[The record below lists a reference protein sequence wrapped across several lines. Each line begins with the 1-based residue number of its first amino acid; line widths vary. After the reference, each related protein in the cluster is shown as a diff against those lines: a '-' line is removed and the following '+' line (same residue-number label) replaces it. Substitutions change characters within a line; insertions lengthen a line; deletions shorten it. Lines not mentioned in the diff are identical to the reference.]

1 MQLDLLQDGFVAI
14 PQAGIGQIQQRAGE
28 LHGFT
33 KHEVERRINVGRAQF
48 FHALKCLDPALCLTR
63 LGGLSLEAGDVAFHV
78 RGLRLLLLV
87 GLLLLGQTLG
97 TGALEGCVTA
107 AVERDFALIDVGDVV
122 HHGIEKIPVVGYQQ
136 QGARVAF
143 EEVFEPQNGIKV
155 QVVGR
160 FIEQQQI
167 RRTHEGLRQVQ
178 ADLAR
183 AEADEDGAA
192 QARLHSELDSADGYT
207 ADARARKMLAGLG
220 FTNEQMDRP
229 VADFSGGWRMRLNL
243 AQALMCPS
251 DLLLLDEPTNH
262 LDLDAILWLE
272 DFLKNYP
279 GTLLLISHD
288 RDFLD
293 AVVDNIAHVDQR
305 KITLYR
311 GGYSAFER
319 ARAERL
325 AQQQQAYEK
334 QQAQRAHMESYI
346 ARFKAQ
352 ATKARQA
359 QSRIKALERMEEL
372 SAAHVDSPF
381 DFVFREAVKLSS
393 PLLDLSDAR
402 LGYGDKTILE
412 KVKLQLVPG
421 ARIGLL
427 GPNGAGKSTL
437 IKNLAGELEPL
448 SGRLARGE
456 TLVVGYFAQHQLDSL
471 DSKASPLLHM
481 QRLAPTEREQTL
493 RDFLGGFDFRGARID
508 EPVLNFSGGE
518 KARLALALIAWGRPN
533 LLLLDEP
540 TNHLDLEMRLAL
552 TMALQEFSGAVLVV
566 SHDRHLLKSTT
577 DEFLLV
583 ADGKVQEFD
592 GDLEDYARWLAD
604 YRLRNAPVST
614 TLVNPDKTDKKA
626 QRQAAA
632 ALRQQLAPHK
642 READKLE
649 SELGKVNE
657 KLAKIETSL
666 GDSAVYEAARKDEL
680 RDLLAEQAKLKV
692 LESQLEERWMEAL
705 ELLESMQ
712 AELEALS

>member
-1 MQLDLLQDGFVAI
+1 MIRLQNLTLQRGPQRLLEDAELTLH
-14 PQAGIGQIQQRAGE
+14 AGQKAGLIGANGAGKSSLFALLRGE
-28 LHGFT
+28 LHPDSGDCFLPADWRIA
-33 KHEVERRINVGRAQF
+33 HMRQEVDTLERLAVDYV
-48 FHALKCLDPALCLTR
+48 LD
-63 LGGLSLEAGDVAFHV
+63 GD
-78 RGLRLLLLV
+78 LR
-87 GLLLLGQTLG
+87 
-97 TGALEGCVTA
+97 
-107 AVERDFALIDVGDVV
+107 
-122 HHGIEKIPVVGYQQ
+122 
-136 QGARVAF
+136 
-143 EEVFEPQNGIKV
+143 
-155 QVVGR
+155 
-160 FIEQQQI
+160 
-167 RRTHEGLRQVQ
+167 LRQVQ
-178 ADLAR
+178 RELAA
-183 AEADEDGAA
+183 AEAAHDGAA
-192 QARLHSELDSADGYT
+192 LARLHAELDSADGYT
-207 ADARARKMLAGLG
+207 ADARARKLLAGLG
-220 FTNEQMDRP
+220 FSNEQMDRQ
-229 VADFSGGWRMRLNL
+229 VGDFSGGWRMRLNL

-272 DFLKNYP
+272 DWLKGYP

-293 AVVDNIAHVDQR
+293 AVVDHVAHVDQR

-334 QQAQRAHMESYI
+334 QQAQRAHMEKYI

-381 DFVFREAVKLSS
+381 DFVFRESEKISS

-402 LGYGDKTILE
+402 LGYGEKTVLE
-412 KVKLQLVPG
+412 KVKLQLTPG

-437 IKNLAGELEPL
+437 IKNLSGELSPL
-448 SGRLARGE
+448 GGRLTRGE
-456 TLVVGYFAQHQLDSL
+456 NTVVGYFAQHQLDSL
-471 DSKASPLLHM
+471 DAKASPLLHL

-518 KARLALALIAWGRPN
+518 KARLALALIAWDRPN

-577 DEFLLV
+577 DNFFLV
-583 ADGKVQEFD
+583 ADGKVEEFD
-592 GDLEDYARWLAD
+592 GDLDDYARWLVD
-604 YRLRNAPVST
+604 YRQRNAPVST
-614 TLVNPDKTDKKA
+614 TTVNPDKTDKKA

-649 SELGKVNE
+649 AELGKVHE
-657 KLAKIETSL
+657 RLAKIEASL
-666 GDSAVYEAARKDEL
+666 GDSGVYEAARKDEL

-692 LESQLEERWMEAL
+692 REGELEESWMEAL

>member
-1 MQLDLLQDGFVAI
+1 MIRLQSLTLQRGPQRLLEDAELTLH
-14 PQAGIGQIQQRAGE
+14 AGHKAGLIGANGAGKSSLFALLRAE
-28 LHGFT
+28 LT
-33 KHEVERRINVGRAQF
+33 P
-48 FHALKCLDPALCLTR
+48 D
-63 LGGLSLEAGDVAFHV
+63 AGDCLLPADWRIAHMRQEVDTLERLAV
-78 RGLRLLLLV
+78 DYVLDGDERLR
-87 GLLLLGQTLG
+87 
-97 TGALEGCVTA
+97 
-107 AVERDFALIDVGDVV
+107 
-122 HHGIEKIPVVGYQQ
+122 
-136 QGARVAF
+136 
-143 EEVFEPQNGIKV
+143 EVQSS
-155 QVVGR
+155 
-160 FIEQQQI
+160 
-167 RRTHEGLRQVQ
+167 L
-178 ADLAR
+178 
-183 AEADEDGAA
+183 AEAEAAQDGAA

-207 ADARARKMLAGLG
+207 ADARARKLLAGLG
-220 FTNEQMDRP
+220 FTNEQMERQ
-229 VADFSGGWRMRLNL
+229 VGSFSGGWRMRLNL

-272 DFLKNYP
+272 DWLKSYP

-293 AVVDNIAHVDQR
+293 AVVDHIAHVEQR

-334 QQAQRAHMESYI
+334 QQVQRAHMEKYI

-381 DFVFREAVKLSS
+381 NFVFRESDKISS

-402 LGYGDKTILE
+402 LGYGDKTVLE
-412 KVKLQLVPG
+412 KVKLQLTPG

-437 IKNLAGELEPL
+437 IKNLAGELEPQ
-448 SGRLARGE
+448 SGRLVRGE
-456 TLVVGYFAQHQLDSL
+456 NLTVGYFAQHQLDSL
-471 DSKASPLLHM
+471 DAKATPLLHL

-493 RDFLGGFDFRGARID
+493 RDFLGGFDFRGARLD

-518 KARLALALIAWGRPN
+518 KARLALALIAWEKPN

-552 TMALQEFSGAVLVV
+552 TMALQEFGGAVLVV

-577 DEFLLV
+577 DDFLLV
-583 ADGKVQEFD
+583 ADGRVQEFD
-592 GDLEDYARWLAD
+592 GDLDDYTRWLAD
-604 YRLRNAPVST
+604 YRLRNAPASNT
-614 TLVNPDKTDKKA
+614 PVNADKTDKKA
-626 QRQAAA
+626 QRQQAA

-649 SELGKVNE
+649 RDLGLVNE
-657 KLAKIETSL
+657 KLAKVEEAL
-666 GDSAVYEAARKDEL
+666 ADSTNYEAANKDKL
-680 RDLLAEQAKLKV
+680 RDLLADQAKLKV
-692 LESQLEERWMEAL
+692 RESELEDAWMQAL

>member
-1 MQLDLLQDGFVAI
+1 MIRLQNLTLQRGPQRLLEDAELTLH
-14 PQAGIGQIQQRAGE
+14 AGHKAGLIGANGAGKSGLFALIRGE
-28 LHGFT
+28 LHPDSGDCFLPADWRIAHMRQEIET
-33 KHEVERRINVGRAQF
+33 LERLAVDYV
-48 FHALKCLDPALCLTR
+48 LD
-63 LGGLSLEAGDVAFHV
+63 GD
-78 RGLRLLLLV
+78 LRL
-87 GLLLLGQTLG
+87 
-97 TGALEGCVTA
+97 
-107 AVERDFALIDVGDVV
+107 R
-122 HHGIEKIPVVGYQQ
+122 
-136 QGARVAF
+136 
-143 EEVFEPQNGIKV
+143 EVQ
-155 QVVGR
+155 R
-160 FIEQQQI
+160 
-167 RRTHEGLRQVQ
+167 
-178 ADLAR
+178 DLAA
-183 AEADEDGAA
+183 AEAAHDGAA

-207 ADARARKMLAGLG
+207 ADARARKLLAGLG
-220 FTNEQMDRP
+220 FTNEQMDRQ
-229 VADFSGGWRMRLNL
+229 VGDFSGGWRMRLNL

-262 LDLDAILWLE
+262 LDLDAIIWLE
-272 DFLKNYP
+272 EWLKSYP

-293 AVVDNIAHVDQR
+293 AVVDHVAHVDQR

-381 DFVFREAVKLSS
+381 DFVFRESTKISS
-393 PLLDLSDAR
+393 PLIDLSDAR
-402 LGYGDKTILE
+402 LGYGDKAVLE
-412 KVKLQLVPG
+412 KVKLQLTPG

-437 IKNLAGELEPL
+437 IKNLAGELSPL
-448 SGRLARGE
+448 AGRLTRGE
-456 TLVVGYFAQHQLDSL
+456 NTVVGYFAQHQLDSL
-471 DSKASPLLHM
+471 DSKASPLLHL

-518 KARLALALIAWGRPN
+518 KARLALALIAWERPN

-577 DEFLLV
+577 DNFYLV
-583 ADGKVQEFD
+583 ADGKVEEFD
-592 GDLEDYARWLAD
+592 GDLEDYARWLVD
-604 YRLRNAPVST
+604 YRQRNAPVSNT
-614 TLVNPDKTDKKA
+614 PVNPDKTDKKA

-649 SELGKVNE
+649 AELGKLHE
-657 KLAKIETSL
+657 KLAKIDASL
-666 GDSAVYEAARKDEL
+666 GDSDIYEPARKNDL
-680 RDLLAEQAKLKV
+680 RDLLADQAKLKV
-692 LESQLEERWMEAL
+692 REAELEEAWMEAL

>member
-1 MQLDLLQDGFVAI
+1 MIRLQNLTLQRGPQRLLEDAELTLH
-14 PQAGIGQIQQRAGE
+14 AGHKAGLIGANGAGKSSLFALIRGE
-28 LHGFT
+28 LHPDSGDCYLPADWRIAHMRQEIET
-33 KHEVERRINVGRAQF
+33 LERLAVDYV
-48 FHALKCLDPALCLTR
+48 LD
-63 LGGLSLEAGDVAFHV
+63 GD
-78 RGLRLLLLV
+78 LRL
-87 GLLLLGQTLG
+87 
-97 TGALEGCVTA
+97 
-107 AVERDFALIDVGDVV
+107 R
-122 HHGIEKIPVVGYQQ
+122 
-136 QGARVAF
+136 
-143 EEVFEPQNGIKV
+143 EVQ
-155 QVVGR
+155 R
-160 FIEQQQI
+160 
-167 RRTHEGLRQVQ
+167 
-178 ADLAR
+178 DLAV
-183 AEADEDGAA
+183 AEAAHDGTAL
-192 QARLHSELDSADGYT
+192 ARLHAELDSADGYT
-207 ADARARKMLAGLG
+207 ADARARKLLAGLG
-220 FTNEQMDRP
+220 FTNEQMDRQ
-229 VADFSGGWRMRLNL
+229 VGDFSGGWRMRLNL

-262 LDLDAILWLE
+262 LDLDAIIWLE
-272 DFLKNYP
+272 DWLKNYP

-293 AVVDNIAHVDQR
+293 EVVDHVAHVDQR

-334 QQAQRAHMESYI
+334 QQVQRAHMESYI

-381 DFVFREAVKLSS
+381 DFVFRESTKISS
-393 PLLDLSDAR
+393 PLIDLSDAR
-402 LGYGDKTILE
+402 LGYGDKTVLE
-412 KVKLQLVPG
+412 KVKLQLTPG

-448 SGRLARGE
+448 AGRLTRGE
-456 TLVVGYFAQHQLDSL
+456 NTVVGYFAQHQLDSL
-471 DSKASPLLHM
+471 DSKASPLLHL
-481 QRLAPTEREQTL
+481 QRLAPGEREQTL

-518 KARLALALIAWGRPN
+518 KARLALALIAWERPN

-577 DEFLLV
+577 DNFFLV
-583 ADGKVQEFD
+583 ADGKVEEFD
-592 GDLEDYARWLAD
+592 GDLEDYARWLVE
-604 YRLRNAPVST
+604 YRQRNAPVSNT
-614 TLVNPDKTDKKA
+614 PVNPDKTDKKA

-649 SELGKVNE
+649 AELGKLHE
-657 KLAKIETSL
+657 KLAKIDASL
-666 GDSAVYEAARKDEL
+666 GDSSIYEPARKNEL
-680 RDLLAEQAKLKV
+680 RDLLAEQTRLKV
-692 LESQLEERWMEAL
+692 REAELEESWMEAL

>member
-1 MQLDLLQDGFVAI
+1 MIRLQNLTLQRGPQRLLEDAELTLH
-14 PQAGIGQIQQRAGE
+14 AGHKAGLIGANGAGKSSLFALIRGE
-28 LHGFT
+28 LHPDSGDCFLPADWRIAHMRQEIET
-33 KHEVERRINVGRAQF
+33 LERIAVDYV
-48 FHALKCLDPALCLTR
+48 LD
-63 LGGLSLEAGDVAFHV
+63 GD
-78 RGLRLLLLV
+78 LRL
-87 GLLLLGQTLG
+87 
-97 TGALEGCVTA
+97 
-107 AVERDFALIDVGDVV
+107 R
-122 HHGIEKIPVVGYQQ
+122 
-136 QGARVAF
+136 
-143 EEVFEPQNGIKV
+143 EVQ
-155 QVVGR
+155 R
-160 FIEQQQI
+160 
-167 RRTHEGLRQVQ
+167 
-178 ADLAR
+178 DLAA
-183 AEADEDGAA
+183 AEAAHDGAA

-207 ADARARKMLAGLG
+207 ADARARKLLAGLG
-220 FTNEQMDRP
+220 FTNEQMDRQ
-229 VADFSGGWRMRLNL
+229 VGDFSGGWRMRLNL

-262 LDLDAILWLE
+262 LDLDAIIWLE
-272 DFLKNYP
+272 EWLKSYP
-279 GTLLLISHD
+279 GTLMLISHD

-293 AVVDNIAHVDQR
+293 AVVDHVAHVDQR

-334 QQAQRAHMESYI
+334 QQVQRAHMESYI

-381 DFVFREAVKLSS
+381 DFVFRESTKISS
-393 PLLDLSDAR
+393 PLIDLSDAR
-402 LGYGDKTILE
+402 LGYGDKTVLE
-412 KVKLQLVPG
+412 KVKLQLTPG

-448 SGRLARGE
+448 AGRLTRGE
-456 TLVVGYFAQHQLDSL
+456 NTVVGYFAQHQLDSL
-471 DSKASPLLHM
+471 DSKASPLLHL

-518 KARLALALIAWGRPN
+518 KARLALALIAWDRPN

-577 DEFLLV
+577 DNFYLV
-583 ADGKVQEFD
+583 ADGKVEEFD
-592 GDLEDYARWLAD
+592 GDLEDYARWLVE
-604 YRLRNAPVST
+604 YRQRNAPVSNT
-614 TLVNPDKTDKKA
+614 PVNPDKTDKKA

-649 SELGKVNE
+649 AELGKLHE
-657 KLAKIETSL
+657 KLAKIDTSL
-666 GDSAVYEAARKDEL
+666 GDSDIYEPMRKNDL

-692 LESQLEERWMEAL
+692 REAELEEAWMEAL

>member
-1 MQLDLLQDGFVAI
+1 MIRLQNLTLQRGPQRLLEDAELTLH
-14 PQAGIGQIQQRAGE
+14 AGHKAGLIGANGAGKSSLFALLRGE
-28 LHGFT
+28 LHPDSGDCSLPADWRIA
-33 KHEVERRINVGRAQF
+33 HMRQEVDTLERLAVDYV
-48 FHALKCLDPALCLTR
+48 LD
-63 LGGLSLEAGDVAFHV
+63 GDV
-78 RGLRLLLLV
+78 R
-87 GLLLLGQTLG
+87 
-97 TGALEGCVTA
+97 
-107 AVERDFALIDVGDVV
+107 
-122 HHGIEKIPVVGYQQ
+122 
-136 QGARVAF
+136 
-143 EEVFEPQNGIKV
+143 
-155 QVVGR
+155 
-160 FIEQQQI
+160 
-167 RRTHEGLRQVQ
+167 LRQIQ
-178 ADLAR
+178 RDLAA
-183 AEADEDGAA
+183 AEAAHDGAA
-192 QARLHSELDSADGYT
+192 QARLHAELDSADGYT
-207 ADARARKMLAGLG
+207 ADARARKLLAGLG
-220 FTNEQMDRP
+220 FTNEQMDRQ
-229 VADFSGGWRMRLNL
+229 VGAFSGGWRMRLNL

-262 LDLDAILWLE
+262 LDLDAIIWLE
-272 DFLKNYP
+272 DWLKGYP

-293 AVVDNIAHVDQR
+293 AVVDHVAHVDQR
-305 KITLYR
+305 KLTLYR

-381 DFVFREAVKLSS
+381 DFVFRESTKISS
-393 PLLDLSDAR
+393 PLIDLSDAR
-402 LGYGDKTILE
+402 LGYGDKTVLE
-412 KVKLQLVPG
+412 KVKLQLTPG

-437 IKNLAGELEPL
+437 IKNLSGELQPL
-448 SGRLARGE
+448 AGRLTRGE
-456 TLVVGYFAQHQLDSL
+456 NTVVGYFAQHQLDSL
-471 DSKASPLLHM
+471 DAKASPLLHL

-577 DEFLLV
+577 DNFFLV
-583 ADGKVQEFD
+583 ADGKVEEFD
-592 GDLEDYARWLAD
+592 GDLEDYARWLVD
-604 YRLRNAPVST
+604 YRQRNAPVSST
-614 TLVNPDKTDKKA
+614 PVNPDKTDKKA

-649 SELGKVNE
+649 AELGKLHE
-657 KLAKIETSL
+657 QLQKIETSL
-666 GDSAVYEAARKDEL
+666 GDSGLYEAARKDEL
-680 RDLLAEQAKLKV
+680 RELLAEQARLKV
-692 LESQLEERWMEAL
+692 REAELEEAWMQAL
-705 ELLESMQ
+705 ELLETLQ

>member
-1 MQLDLLQDGFVAI
+1 MIRLQSLTLQRGPQRLLEDAELTLH
-14 PQAGIGQIQQRAGE
+14 AGQKAGLIGANGAGKSSLFALLRGE
-28 LHGFT
+28 LTPDNGDCLLPADWRIAHMRQ
-33 KHEVERRINVGRAQF
+33 EVDT
-48 FHALKCLDPALCLTR
+48 LDR
-63 LGGLSLEAGDVAFHV
+63 LAVDYVLDGD
-78 RGLRLLLLV
+78 LR
-87 GLLLLGQTLG
+87 
-97 TGALEGCVTA
+97 
-107 AVERDFALIDVGDVV
+107 
-122 HHGIEKIPVVGYQQ
+122 
-136 QGARVAF
+136 
-143 EEVFEPQNGIKV
+143 
-155 QVVGR
+155 
-160 FIEQQQI
+160 
-167 RRTHEGLRQVQ
+167 LRQVQ
-178 ADLAR
+178 QDLAA
-183 AEADEDGAA
+183 AEAAQDGAA

-207 ADARARKMLAGLG
+207 ANARARKLLAGLG
-220 FTNEQMDRP
+220 FTNEQMERQ
-229 VADFSGGWRMRLNL
+229 VGDFSGGWRMRLNL

-272 DFLKNYP
+272 DWLKSYQ

-293 AVVDNIAHVDQR
+293 AVVDHVAHVEQK

-325 AQQQQAYEK
+325 AQQQQAYDK
-334 QQAQRAHMESYI
+334 QQAQRAHMEKFI
-346 ARFKAQ
+346 TRFKAQ
-352 ATKARQA
+352 ATKAKQA

-381 DFVFREAVKLSS
+381 DFTFRESNKISS

-402 LGYGDKTILE
+402 LGYGDKAVLQ
-412 KVKLQLVPG
+412 KVKLQLTPG

-448 SGRLARGE
+448 SGRMVRGE
-456 TLVVGYFAQHQLDSL
+456 NTVVGYFAQHQLDSL
-471 DSKASPLLHM
+471 DAKASPLLHL
-481 QRLAPTEREQTL
+481 QRIAPTEREQAL
-493 RDFLGGFDFRGARID
+493 RDFLGGFDFRGARLD

-518 KARLALALIAWGRPN
+518 KARLALALIAWDKPN

-577 DEFLLV
+577 DNFLLV
-583 ADGKVQEFD
+583 ADGVVQEFD
-592 GDLEDYARWLAD
+592 GDLDDYARWLVD
-604 YRLRNAPVST
+604 YRLRNAPVSNT
-614 TLVNPDKTDKKA
+614 PVNVDKTDKKA
-626 QRQAAA
+626 QRQQAA

-649 SELGKVNE
+649 KELGTLHE
-657 KLAKIETSL
+657 KLAKIESAL
-666 GDSAVYEAARKDEL
+666 GDSGIYEAANKDKL
-680 RDLLAEQAKLKV
+680 RDLLADQAKLKSR
-692 LESQLEERWMEAL
+692 ESELEEAWMEAL

>member
-1 MQLDLLQDGFVAI
+1 MIRLQNLTLQRGPQRLLEDAELTLH
-14 PQAGIGQIQQRAGE
+14 AGHKAGLIGANGAGKSSLFALIRGE
-28 LHGFT
+28 LHPDSGDCFLPADWRIAHMRQEIET
-33 KHEVERRINVGRAQF
+33 LERLAVDYV
-48 FHALKCLDPALCLTR
+48 LD
-63 LGGLSLEAGDVAFHV
+63 GD
-78 RGLRLLLLV
+78 LRL
-87 GLLLLGQTLG
+87 
-97 TGALEGCVTA
+97 
-107 AVERDFALIDVGDVV
+107 R
-122 HHGIEKIPVVGYQQ
+122 
-136 QGARVAF
+136 
-143 EEVFEPQNGIKV
+143 EVQ
-155 QVVGR
+155 R
-160 FIEQQQI
+160 
-167 RRTHEGLRQVQ
+167 
-178 ADLAR
+178 DLAA
-183 AEADEDGAA
+183 AEAAHDGTAL
-192 QARLHSELDSADGYT
+192 ARLHSELDSADGYT
-207 ADARARKMLAGLG
+207 ADARARKLLAGLG
-220 FTNEQMDRP
+220 FTNEQMDRQ
-229 VADFSGGWRMRLNL
+229 VGDFSGGWRMRLNL

-262 LDLDAILWLE
+262 LDLDAIIWLE
-272 DFLKNYP
+272 EWLKSYP

-288 RDFLD
+288 RDFID
-293 AVVDNIAHVDQR
+293 AVVDHVAHVDQR

-381 DFVFREAVKLSS
+381 DFVFRESTKISS
-393 PLLDLSDAR
+393 PLIDLSDAR
-402 LGYGDKTILE
+402 LGYGDKAVLE
-412 KVKLQLVPG
+412 KVKLQLTPG

-437 IKNLAGELEPL
+437 IKNLAGELSPL
-448 SGRLARGE
+448 AGRLTRGE
-456 TLVVGYFAQHQLDSL
+456 NTVVGYFAQHQLDSL
-471 DSKASPLLHM
+471 DSKASPLLHL

-518 KARLALALIAWGRPN
+518 KARLALALIAWERPN

-577 DEFLLV
+577 DNFYLV
-583 ADGKVQEFD
+583 ADGKVEEFD
-592 GDLEDYARWLAD
+592 GDLEDYARWLVD
-604 YRLRNAPVST
+604 YRQRNAPVSST
-614 TLVNPDKTDKKA
+614 PVNPDKTDKKA

-649 SELGKVNE
+649 AELGKLHE
-657 KLAKIETSL
+657 KLAKIDTSL
-666 GDSAVYEAARKDEL
+666 GDSDIYEPARKNDL

-692 LESQLEERWMEAL
+692 REAELEEAWMEAL

>member
-1 MQLDLLQDGFVAI
+1 MIRIQDLTLQRGPQRLLENAELTLHAGQKAGLIGANGAGKSSLFALLRGELSPDSGDCRLPADWRIAHMRQEIETLERLAVDYVLDGDLLL
-14 PQAGIGQIQQRAGE
+14 R
-28 LHGFT
+28 
-33 KHEVERRINVGRAQF
+33 
-48 FHALKCLDPALCLTR
+48 
-63 LGGLSLEAGDVAFHV
+63 DV
-78 RGLRLLLLV
+78 
-87 GLLLLGQTLG
+87 
-97 TGALEGCVTA
+97 
-107 AVERDFALIDVGDVV
+107 
-122 HHGIEKIPVVGYQQ
+122 QQ
-136 QGARVAF
+136 QLIA
-143 EEVFEPQNGIKV
+143 
-155 QVVGR
+155 
-160 FIEQQQI
+160 
-167 RRTHEGLRQVQ
+167 
-178 ADLAR
+178 
-183 AEADEDGAA
+183 AEAAHDGAA
-192 QARLHSELDSADGYT
+192 LARLHAEFDSADGYT
-207 ADARARKMLAGLG
+207 ADARARKLLAGLG
-220 FTNEQMDRP
+220 FSNEQMERP
-229 VADFSGGWRMRLNL
+229 VGSFSGGWRMRLNL

-272 DFLKNYP
+272 DWLKGYP

-293 AVVDNIAHVDQR
+293 AVVDHIAHVEQR

-334 QQAQRAHMESYI
+334 QQVQRAHMEKYI

-381 DFVFREAVKLSS
+381 NFVFRESDKLSR

-402 LGYGDKTILE
+402 LGYGDKVILE

-437 IKNLAGELEPL
+437 IKNLAGELEPI
-448 SGRLARGE
+448 SGRLQRGE
-456 TLVVGYFAQHQLDSL
+456 NLSVGYFAQHQLDSL
-471 DSKASPLLHM
+471 DAKATPLLHL

-493 RDFLGGFDFRGARID
+493 RDFLGGFDFRGARLD

-518 KARLALALIAWGRPN
+518 KARLALALIAWEKPN

-577 DEFLLV
+577 DDFLLV
-583 ADGKVQEFD
+583 ADGRVETFD
-592 GDLEDYARWLAD
+592 GDLDDYTRWLAD
-604 YRLRNAPVST
+604 YRLRHAPAST
-614 TLVNPDKTDKKA
+614 TPVNADKTDKKA
-626 QRQAAA
+626 QRQQAA

-642 READKLE
+642 RQADALE
-649 SELGKVNE
+649 KELGEVNE
-657 KLAKIETSL
+657 KLARIEQGL
-666 GDSAVYEAARKDEL
+666 ADSAIYEAASKDKL
-680 RDLLAEQAKLKV
+680 RELLAEQARLKV
-692 LESQLEERWMEAL
+692 REAELEEGWMEAL
-705 ELLESMQ
+705 EVLETMQ

>member
-1 MQLDLLQDGFVAI
+1 MIRISNLTLQRGPQRLLEDAELTLH
-14 PQAGIGQIQQRAGE
+14 AGQKAGLIGANGAGKSSLFAMLRGE
-28 LHGFT
+28 LTPDSGDCQLPADW
-33 KHEVERRINVGRAQF
+33 RIAHMRQEIDT
-48 FHALKCLDPALCLTR
+48 LDR
-63 LGGLSLEAGDVAFHV
+63 LAVDYVLDGDV
-78 RGLRLLLLV
+78 RLREV
-87 GLLLLGQTLG
+87 QQ
-97 TGALEGCVTA
+97 ALAT
-107 AVERDFALIDVGDVV
+107 
-122 HHGIEKIPVVGYQQ
+122 
-136 QGARVAF
+136 
-143 EEVFEPQNGIKV
+143 
-155 QVVGR
+155 
-160 FIEQQQI
+160 
-167 RRTHEGLRQVQ
+167 
-178 ADLAR
+178 
-183 AEADEDGAA
+183 AEAAHDNAA
-192 QARLHSELDSADGYT
+192 LARLHIELDSADGYT
-207 ADARARKMLAGLG
+207 ADARARKLLAGLG
-220 FTNEQMDRP
+220 FSNEQMDRR
-229 VADFSGGWRMRLNL
+229 VGDFSGGWRMRLNL

-272 DFLKNYP
+272 EWLKGYP

-293 AVVDNIAHVDQR
+293 AVVDHVAHVEQC
-305 KITLYR
+305 KLTLYR

-334 QQAQRAHMESYI
+334 QQVQRAHMEKYI

-381 DFVFREAVKLSS
+381 DFTFRESQKISS
-393 PLLDLSDAR
+393 PLLDLSEAR
-402 LGYGDKTILE
+402 LGYGEKTILE
-412 KVKLQLVPG
+412 KVKLQLAPG

-448 SGRLARGE
+448 SGRLVRGE
-456 TLVVGYFAQHQLDSL
+456 NLVVGYFAQHQLDSL
-471 DSKASPLLHM
+471 DSKASPLLHL

-518 KARLALALIAWGRPN
+518 KARLALALIAWERPN

-552 TMALQEFSGAVLVV
+552 TMALQEFSGAVVVV
-566 SHDRHLLKSTT
+566 SHDRSLLKSTT
-577 DEFLLV
+577 DNFLLV
-583 ADGKVQEFD
+583 ADGRVQDFD
-592 GDLEDYARWLAD
+592 GDLEDYARWLVEF
-604 YRLRNAPVST
+604 RQRNAPVST
-614 TLVNPDKTDKKA
+614 SAGNADKTDKKA

-649 SELGKVNE
+649 RELGTLHE
-657 KLAKIETSL
+657 QLAKVEASL
-666 GDSAVYEAARKDEL
+666 GDSALYEAARKDEL
-680 RDLLAEQAKLKV
+680 RDLLDRQAKLKV
-692 LESQLEERWMEAL
+692 LEAQLEESWMEAL
-705 ELLESMQ
+705 ELLENMQ

>member
-1 MQLDLLQDGFVAI
+1 MIRLQNLTLQRGPQRLLEDAELTLH
-14 PQAGIGQIQQRAGE
+14 AGHKAGLIGANGAGKSSLFALIRGE
-28 LHGFT
+28 LHPDSGDCFLPADWRIAHMRQEIET
-33 KHEVERRINVGRAQF
+33 LERIAVDYV
-48 FHALKCLDPALCLTR
+48 LD
-63 LGGLSLEAGDVAFHV
+63 GD
-78 RGLRLLLLV
+78 LRL
-87 GLLLLGQTLG
+87 
-97 TGALEGCVTA
+97 
-107 AVERDFALIDVGDVV
+107 R
-122 HHGIEKIPVVGYQQ
+122 
-136 QGARVAF
+136 
-143 EEVFEPQNGIKV
+143 EVQ
-155 QVVGR
+155 R
-160 FIEQQQI
+160 
-167 RRTHEGLRQVQ
+167 
-178 ADLAR
+178 DLAA
-183 AEADEDGAA
+183 AEAAHDGAA

-207 ADARARKMLAGLG
+207 ADARARKLLAGLG
-220 FTNEQMDRP
+220 FTNEQMDRQ
-229 VADFSGGWRMRLNL
+229 VGDFSGGWRMRLNL

-262 LDLDAILWLE
+262 LDLDAIIWLE
-272 DFLKNYP
+272 EWLKSYP
-279 GTLLLISHD
+279 GTLMLISHD

-293 AVVDNIAHVDQR
+293 AVVDHVAHVDQR

-381 DFVFREAVKLSS
+381 DFVFRESTKISS
-393 PLLDLSDAR
+393 PLIDLSDAR
-402 LGYGDKTILE
+402 LGYGDKAVLE
-412 KVKLQLVPG
+412 KVKLQLTPG

-448 SGRLARGE
+448 AGRLTRGE
-456 TLVVGYFAQHQLDSL
+456 NTVVGYFAQHQLDSL
-471 DSKASPLLHM
+471 DSKASPLLHL

-518 KARLALALIAWGRPN
+518 KARLALALIAWDRPN

-577 DEFLLV
+577 DNFYLV
-583 ADGKVQEFD
+583 ADGKVEEFD
-592 GDLEDYARWLAD
+592 GDLEDYARWLVE
-604 YRLRNAPVST
+604 YRQRNAPVSNT
-614 TLVNPDKTDKKA
+614 PVNPDKTDKKA

-649 SELGKVNE
+649 AELGKLHE
-657 KLAKIETSL
+657 KLAKIDTSL
-666 GDSAVYEAARKDEL
+666 GDSDIYEPMRKNDL

-692 LESQLEERWMEAL
+692 REAELEEAWMEAL

>member
-1 MQLDLLQDGFVAI
+1 MIRLQNLTLQRGPQRLLEDAELTLH
-14 PQAGIGQIQQRAGE
+14 AGHKAGLIGANGAGKSSLFALLRGE
-28 LHGFT
+28 LHPDSGDCFLPADWRIA
-33 KHEVERRINVGRAQF
+33 HMRQEVDTLERLAVDYV
-48 FHALKCLDPALCLTR
+48 LD
-63 LGGLSLEAGDVAFHV
+63 GD
-78 RGLRLLLLV
+78 LR
-87 GLLLLGQTLG
+87 
-97 TGALEGCVTA
+97 
-107 AVERDFALIDVGDVV
+107 
-122 HHGIEKIPVVGYQQ
+122 
-136 QGARVAF
+136 
-143 EEVFEPQNGIKV
+143 
-155 QVVGR
+155 
-160 FIEQQQI
+160 
-167 RRTHEGLRQVQ
+167 LRQVQ
-178 ADLAR
+178 RDLAA
-183 AEADEDGAA
+183 AEAAHDGAA

-207 ADARARKMLAGLG
+207 ADARARKLLAGLG
-220 FTNEQMDRP
+220 FTNEQMDRQ
-229 VADFSGGWRMRLNL
+229 VGDFSGGWRMRLNL

-262 LDLDAILWLE
+262 LDLDAIIWLE
-272 DFLKNYP
+272 EWLKSYP

-293 AVVDNIAHVDQR
+293 AVVNHVAHVDQR

-311 GGYSAFER
+311 GGYTAFER

-381 DFVFREAVKLSS
+381 DFVFRESQKISS
-393 PLLDLSDAR
+393 PLIDLSDAR
-402 LGYGDKTILE
+402 LGYGEKTVLE
-412 KVKLQLVPG
+412 KVKLQLTPG

-437 IKNLAGELEPL
+437 IKNLSGELEPL
-448 SGRLARGE
+448 AGRLTRGE
-456 TLVVGYFAQHQLDSL
+456 NTVVGYFAQHQLDSL
-471 DSKASPLLHM
+471 DSKASPLLHL

-577 DEFLLV
+577 DNFYLV
-583 ADGKVQEFD
+583 ADGKVEEFD
-592 GDLEDYARWLAD
+592 GDLEDYTRWLVE
-604 YRLRNAPVST
+604 YRQRNVPVSNT
-614 TLVNPDKTDKKA
+614 PVNPDKTDKKA

-649 SELGKVNE
+649 AELGKLHE
-657 KLAKIETSL
+657 KLAKIDASL
-666 GDSAVYEAARKDEL
+666 GDSDIYEPARKNEL
-680 RDLLAEQAKLKV
+680 RDLLAEQARLKV
-692 LESQLEERWMEAL
+692 REAELEEAWMEAL

>member
-1 MQLDLLQDGFVAI
+1 MIRLQSLTLQRG
-14 PQAGIGQIQQRAGE
+14 PQ
-28 LHGFT
+28 
-33 KHEVERRINVGRAQF
+33 
-48 FHALKCLDPALCLTR
+48 
-63 LGGLSLEAGDVAFHV
+63 
-78 RGLRLLLLV
+78 RLLEDAELTLHAGHKA
-87 GLLLLGQTLG
+87 GLIGANGAGKSTLFALLLGELTPDSGDCLLPADWRIAHMRQEIDTLDRI
-97 TGALEGCVTA
+97 A
-107 AVERDFALIDVGDVV
+107 IDYVLDGDL
-122 HHGIEKIPVVGYQQ
+122 
-136 QGARVAF
+136 R
-143 EEVFEPQNGIKV
+143 
-155 QVVGR
+155 
-160 FIEQQQI
+160 
-167 RRTHEGLRQVQ
+167 LRQVQ
-178 ADLAR
+178 HDLAE
-183 AEADEDGAA
+183 AEKAQDGAA

-272 DFLKNYP
+272 DFLKNYQ

-293 AVVDNIAHVDQR
+293 AVVDNIAHVEQK

-311 GGYSAFER
+311 GGYTAFER

-325 AQQQQAYEK
+325 AQQQQAFEK

-381 DFVFREAVKLSS
+381 DFVFRESVKISS

-412 KVKLQLVPG
+412 KVKLQLTPG

-437 IKNLAGELEPL
+437 IKNLSGELEPL
-448 SGRLARGE
+448 AGRLTRGE
-456 TLVVGYFAQHQLDSL
+456 NTVVGYFAQHQLDSL
-471 DSKASPLLHM
+471 DSKASPLLHL

-518 KARLALALIAWGRPN
+518 KARLALALIAWDRPN

-552 TMALQEFSGAVLVV
+552 TMALQEFSGAAV
-566 SHDRHLLKSTT
+566 SYTHLR
-577 DEFLLV
+577 
-583 ADGKVQEFD
+583 A
-592 GDLEDYARWLAD
+592 
-604 YRLRNAPVST
+604 
-614 TLVNPDKTDKKA
+614 
-626 QRQAAA
+626 
-632 ALRQQLAPHK
+632 H
-642 READKLE
+642 
-649 SELGKVNE
+649 
-657 KLAKIETSL
+657 ET
-666 GDSAVYEAARKDEL
+666 
-680 RDLLAEQAKLKV
+680 
-692 LESQLEERWMEAL
+692 
-705 ELLESMQ
+705 
-712 AELEALS
+712 

>member
-1 MQLDLLQDGFVAI
+1 MIRLQNLTLQRGPQRLLEDAELTLH
-14 PQAGIGQIQQRAGE
+14 AGHKAGLIGANGAGKSSLFALIRGE
-28 LHGFT
+28 LHPDSGDCFLPADWRIAHMRQEIET
-33 KHEVERRINVGRAQF
+33 LERLAVDYV
-48 FHALKCLDPALCLTR
+48 LD
-63 LGGLSLEAGDVAFHV
+63 GD
-78 RGLRLLLLV
+78 LRL
-87 GLLLLGQTLG
+87 
-97 TGALEGCVTA
+97 
-107 AVERDFALIDVGDVV
+107 RD
-122 HHGIEKIPVVGYQQ
+122 
-136 QGARVAF
+136 
-143 EEVFEPQNGIKV
+143 V
-155 QVVGR
+155 QR
-160 FIEQQQI
+160 
-167 RRTHEGLRQVQ
+167 
-178 ADLAR
+178 DLAA
-183 AEADEDGAA
+183 AEAAHDGAA
-192 QARLHSELDSADGYT
+192 QARLHAELDSADGYT
-207 ADARARKMLAGLG
+207 ADARARKLLAGLG
-220 FTNEQMDRP
+220 FTNEQMDRQ
-229 VADFSGGWRMRLNL
+229 VGDFSGGWRMRLNL

-262 LDLDAILWLE
+262 LDLDAIIWLE
-272 DFLKNYP
+272 EWLKSYP

-293 AVVDNIAHVDQR
+293 EVVDHVAHVDQR

-381 DFVFREAVKLSS
+381 DFVFRESSKISS
-393 PLLDLSDAR
+393 PLIDLSDAR

-412 KVKLQLVPG
+412 KVKLQLTPG

-437 IKNLAGELEPL
+437 IKNLAGELSPIA
-448 SGRLARGE
+448 GRLTRGE
-456 TLVVGYFAQHQLDSL
+456 NTVVGYFAQHQLDSL

-518 KARLALALIAWGRPN
+518 KARLALALIAWERPN

-577 DEFLLV
+577 DNFYLV
-583 ADGKVQEFD
+583 ADGKVEEFD
-592 GDLEDYARWLAD
+592 GDLEDYARWLVE
-604 YRLRNAPVST
+604 YRQRNAPVSNT
-614 TLVNPDKTDKKA
+614 PVNPDKTDKKA

-649 SELGKVNE
+649 AELGKLHE
-657 KLAKIETSL
+657 KLAKVDASL
-666 GDSAVYEAARKDEL
+666 GDSDIYEPARKNEL

-692 LESQLEERWMEAL
+692 REGELEEAWMEAL
-705 ELLESMQ
+705 EVLESMQ

>member
-1 MQLDLLQDGFVAI
+1 MIRLQNLTLQRGPQRLLEDAELTLH
-14 PQAGIGQIQQRAGE
+14 AGHKAGLIGANGAGKSSLFALLRGE
-28 LHGFT
+28 LHPDSGDCLLPADWRIA
-33 KHEVERRINVGRAQF
+33 HMRQEVDTLERLAVDYV
-48 FHALKCLDPALCLTR
+48 LD
-63 LGGLSLEAGDVAFHV
+63 GD
-78 RGLRLLLLV
+78 LR
-87 GLLLLGQTLG
+87 
-97 TGALEGCVTA
+97 
-107 AVERDFALIDVGDVV
+107 
-122 HHGIEKIPVVGYQQ
+122 
-136 QGARVAF
+136 
-143 EEVFEPQNGIKV
+143 
-155 QVVGR
+155 
-160 FIEQQQI
+160 
-167 RRTHEGLRQVQ
+167 LRQVQ
-178 ADLAR
+178 RDLAA
-183 AEADEDGAA
+183 AEAAHDGAA
-192 QARLHSELDSADGYT
+192 QARLHAELDSADGYT
-207 ADARARKMLAGLG
+207 ADARARKLLAGLG
-220 FTNEQMDRP
+220 FTNEQMDRQ
-229 VADFSGGWRMRLNL
+229 VGDFSGGWRMRLNL

-262 LDLDAILWLE
+262 LDLDAIIWLE
-272 DFLKNYP
+272 DWLKSYP

-293 AVVDNIAHVDQR
+293 AVVDHVAHVDQR
-305 KITLYR
+305 KLTLYR

-381 DFVFREAVKLSS
+381 DFVFRESTKISS
-393 PLLDLSDAR
+393 PLIDLSDAR
-402 LGYGDKTILE
+402 LGYGDKTVLE
-412 KVKLQLVPG
+412 KVKLQLTPG

-437 IKNLAGELEPL
+437 IKNLSGELQPL
-448 SGRLARGE
+448 AGRLTRGE
-456 TLVVGYFAQHQLDSL
+456 NTVVGYFAQHQLDSL
-471 DSKASPLLHM
+471 DSKASPLLHL

-577 DEFLLV
+577 DNFFLV
-583 ADGKVQEFD
+583 ADGKVEEFD
-592 GDLEDYARWLAD
+592 GDLEDYARWLVE
-604 YRLRNAPVST
+604 YRQRNAPVSST
-614 TLVNPDKTDKKA
+614 PVNPDKTDKKA

-649 SELGKVNE
+649 AELGKLHE
-657 KLAKIETSL
+657 KLQKIETSL
-666 GDSAVYEAARKDEL
+666 GDSGLYEAARKDEL
-680 RDLLAEQAKLKV
+680 RDLLAEQAKLKIR
-692 LESQLEERWMEAL
+692 EAELEEAWMQAL
-705 ELLESMQ
+705 ELLENLQ

>member
-1 MQLDLLQDGFVAI
+1 MIRLSNLTLQRGPQRLLEGAELTLHAGQKAGLIGANGAGKSSLFALLRGEFTPDSGECQLPGDWRIAHMRQ
-14 PQAGIGQIQQRAGE
+14 
-28 LHGFT
+28 
-33 KHEVERRINVGRAQF
+33 EVDT
-48 FHALKCLDPALCLTR
+48 LDR
-63 LGGLSLEAGDVAFHV
+63 LAVDYVLDGDV
-78 RGLRLLLLV
+78 RLR
-87 GLLLLGQTLG
+87 
-97 TGALEGCVTA
+97 E
-107 AVERDFALIDVGDVV
+107 
-122 HHGIEKIPVVGYQQ
+122 
-136 QGARVAF
+136 
-143 EEVFEPQNGIKV
+143 
-155 QVVGR
+155 
-160 FIEQQQI
+160 
-167 RRTHEGLRQVQ
+167 VQ
-178 ADLAR
+178 AALAA
-183 AEADEDGAA
+183 AEAAHDNNAL
-192 QARLHSELDSADGYT
+192 ARLHVELDSADGYT
-207 ADARARKMLAGLG
+207 ADARARKLLAGLG
-220 FTNEQMDRP
+220 FSNEQMDRR
-229 VADFSGGWRMRLNL
+229 VGDFSGGWRMRLNL

-272 DFLKNYP
+272 DWLKSYP

-293 AVVDNIAHVDQR
+293 AVVDHVAHVEQC
-305 KITLYR
+305 KLTLYR

-334 QQAQRAHMESYI
+334 QQAQRAHMEKYI

-381 DFVFREAVKLSS
+381 DFTFRESEKISS
-393 PLLDLSDAR
+393 PLLDLAEAR
-402 LGYGDKTILE
+402 LGYGDKTVLE
-412 KVKLQLVPG
+412 KVKLQLTPG

-448 SGRLARGE
+448 AGRLVRGE
-456 TLVVGYFAQHQLDSL
+456 NLVVGYFAQHQLDSL
-471 DSKASPLLHM
+471 DSKASPLLHL

-518 KARLALALIAWGRPN
+518 KARLALALIAWERPN

-577 DEFLLV
+577 DDFLLV
-583 ADGKVQEFD
+583 ADGKVETFD
-592 GDLEDYARWLAD
+592 GDLDDYTRWLVE
-604 YRLRNAPVST
+604 YRQRNAPVST
-614 TLVNPDKTDKKA
+614 TPVNPDKTDKKA

-642 READKLE
+642 RQADKLE
-649 SELGKVNE
+649 AE
-657 KLAKIETSL
+657 LAKLHEELAGVDASL
-666 GDSAVYEAARKDEL
+666 SDSALYEAARKDEL
-680 RDLLAEQAKLKV
+680 RELLARQAKLKV
-692 LESQLEERWMEAL
+692 REGELEEAWMQAL
-705 ELLESMQ
+705 EVLESMQ

>member
-1 MQLDLLQDGFVAI
+1 MIRLQNLTLQRGPQRLLEDAELTLH
-14 PQAGIGQIQQRAGE
+14 AGQKAGLIGANGAGKSSLFALLRGE
-28 LHGFT
+28 LHPDSGDCFLPADWRIA
-33 KHEVERRINVGRAQF
+33 HMRQEVDTLERLAVDYV
-48 FHALKCLDPALCLTR
+48 LD
-63 LGGLSLEAGDVAFHV
+63 GD
-78 RGLRLLLLV
+78 LR
-87 GLLLLGQTLG
+87 
-97 TGALEGCVTA
+97 
-107 AVERDFALIDVGDVV
+107 
-122 HHGIEKIPVVGYQQ
+122 
-136 QGARVAF
+136 
-143 EEVFEPQNGIKV
+143 
-155 QVVGR
+155 
-160 FIEQQQI
+160 
-167 RRTHEGLRQVQ
+167 LRQVQ
-178 ADLAR
+178 RDLAA
-183 AEADEDGAA
+183 AEAAHDGAA

-207 ADARARKMLAGLG
+207 ADARARKLLAGLG
-220 FTNEQMDRP
+220 FTNEQMDRQ
-229 VADFSGGWRMRLNL
+229 VGDFSGGWRMRLNL

-262 LDLDAILWLE
+262 LDLDAIIWLE
-272 DFLKNYP
+272 EWLKSYP
-279 GTLLLISHD
+279 GTLMLISHD

-293 AVVDNIAHVDQR
+293 AVVDHVAHVDQR

-334 QQAQRAHMESYI
+334 QQVQRAHMESYI

-372 SAAHVDSPF
+372 TAAHVDSPF
-381 DFVFREAVKLSS
+381 DFVFRESQKISS
-393 PLLDLSDAR
+393 PLIDLSDAR
-402 LGYGDKTILE
+402 LGYGEKTVLE
-412 KVKLQLVPG
+412 KVKLQLTPG

-448 SGRLARGE
+448 AGRLTRGE
-456 TLVVGYFAQHQLDSL
+456 NTVVGYFAQHQLDSL
-471 DSKASPLLHM
+471 DSKASPLLHL
-481 QRLAPTEREQTL
+481 QRLAPTEREQAL

-518 KARLALALIAWGRPN
+518 KARLALALIAWDRPN

-577 DEFLLV
+577 DNFFLV
-583 ADGKVQEFD
+583 ADGKVEEFD
-592 GDLEDYARWLAD
+592 GDLEDYTRWLVE
-604 YRLRNAPVST
+604 YRQRNAPVST
-614 TLVNPDKTDKKA
+614 TPVNPDKTDKKA

-649 SELGKVNE
+649 AELGKLHE
-657 KLAKIETSL
+657 KLAKIDASL
-666 GDSAVYEAARKDEL
+666 GDSDIYEPMRKNEL
-680 RDLLAEQAKLKV
+680 RDLLAEQARLKV
-692 LESQLEERWMEAL
+692 REAELEEAWMEAL

>member
-1 MQLDLLQDGFVAI
+1 MIRLSNLTLQRGPQRLLEGAEMTLH
-14 PQAGIGQIQQRAGE
+14 AGQKAGLIGANGAGKSSLFALLRGE
-28 LHGFT
+28 LTPDSGDCQLPADWRIAHMRQ
-33 KHEVERRINVGRAQF
+33 EVDT
-48 FHALKCLDPALCLTR
+48 LDR
-63 LGGLSLEAGDVAFHV
+63 LAVDYVLDGDA
-78 RGLRLLLLV
+78 RLR
-87 GLLLLGQTLG
+87 
-97 TGALEGCVTA
+97 
-107 AVERDFALIDVGDVV
+107 
-122 HHGIEKIPVVGYQQ
+122 K
-136 QGARVAF
+136 
-143 EEVFEPQNGIKV
+143 
-155 QVVGR
+155 
-160 FIEQQQI
+160 
-167 RRTHEGLRQVQ
+167 VQ
-178 ADLAR
+178 ADLAA
-183 AEADEDGAA
+183 AEAAHDGTAL
-192 QARLHSELDSADGYT
+192 ARLHIELDSADGYT
-207 ADARARKMLAGLG
+207 ADARARKLLAGLG
-220 FTNEQMDRP
+220 FTNEQMDRR
-229 VADFSGGWRMRLNL
+229 VGDFSGGWRMRLNL

-272 DFLKNYP
+272 DWLKGYP

-293 AVVDNIAHVDQR
+293 AVVDHVAHVEQC
-305 KITLYR
+305 KLTLYR

-319 ARAERL
+319 TRAERL

-334 QQAQRAHMESYI
+334 QQAQRAHMEKYI

-381 DFVFREAVKLSS
+381 DFTFRESEKISS
-393 PLLDLSDAR
+393 PLLDLSEGR

-412 KVKLQLVPG
+412 KVKLQLTPG

-448 SGRLARGE
+448 GGRLVRGE
-456 TLVVGYFAQHQLDSL
+456 NLSVGYFAQHQLDSL
-471 DSKASPLLHM
+471 DNKASPLLHL

-518 KARLALALIAWGRPN
+518 KARLALALIAWERPN

-577 DEFLLV
+577 DDFLLV
-583 ADGKVQEFD
+583 ADGKVETFD
-592 GDLEDYARWLAD
+592 GDLDDYTRWLVE
-604 YRLRNAPVST
+604 YRQRNAPVST
-614 TLVNPDKTDKKA
+614 APVNADKTDKKA

-649 SELGKVNE
+649 RELGTLHE
-657 KLAKIETSL
+657 QLAKIDASL
-666 GDSAVYEAARKDEL
+666 GDSALYEAARKDEL
-680 RDLLAEQAKLKV
+680 RDLLAQQAKLKV
-692 LESQLEERWMEAL
+692 REAELEEAWMAALEQLET
-705 ELLESMQ
+705 MQ

>member
-1 MQLDLLQDGFVAI
+1 MIRLQNLTLQRGPQRLLEDAELTLH
-14 PQAGIGQIQQRAGE
+14 AGQKAGLIGANGAGKSSLFALLRGE
-28 LHGFT
+28 LHPDSGDCFLPADWRIA
-33 KHEVERRINVGRAQF
+33 HMRQEVDTLERLAVDYV
-48 FHALKCLDPALCLTR
+48 LD
-63 LGGLSLEAGDVAFHV
+63 GD
-78 RGLRLLLLV
+78 LR
-87 GLLLLGQTLG
+87 
-97 TGALEGCVTA
+97 
-107 AVERDFALIDVGDVV
+107 
-122 HHGIEKIPVVGYQQ
+122 
-136 QGARVAF
+136 
-143 EEVFEPQNGIKV
+143 
-155 QVVGR
+155 
-160 FIEQQQI
+160 
-167 RRTHEGLRQVQ
+167 LRQVQ
-178 ADLAR
+178 RDLAA
-183 AEADEDGAA
+183 AEAAHDGAA
-192 QARLHSELDSADGYT
+192 QARLHAELDSADGYT
-207 ADARARKMLAGLG
+207 ADARARKLLAGLG
-220 FTNEQMDRP
+220 FTNEQMDRQ
-229 VADFSGGWRMRLNL
+229 VGDFSGGWRMRLNL

-262 LDLDAILWLE
+262 LDLDAIIWLE
-272 DFLKNYP
+272 EWLKSYP

-293 AVVDNIAHVDQR
+293 AVVEHVAHVDQR

-381 DFVFREAVKLSS
+381 DFVFRESTKISS
-393 PLLDLSDAR
+393 PLIDLSDAR
-402 LGYGDKTILE
+402 LGYGDKAVLE
-412 KVKLQLVPG
+412 KVKLQLTPG

-437 IKNLAGELEPL
+437 IKNLAGELSPL
-448 SGRLARGE
+448 AGRLTRGE
-456 TLVVGYFAQHQLDSL
+456 NTVVGYFAQHQLDSL
-471 DSKASPLLHM
+471 DSKASPLLHL

-518 KARLALALIAWGRPN
+518 KARLALALIAWERPN

-577 DEFLLV
+577 DNFYLV
-583 ADGKVQEFD
+583 ADGKVEEFD
-592 GDLEDYARWLAD
+592 GDLEDYARWLVD
-604 YRLRNAPVST
+604 FRQRNAPVSNAPT
-614 TLVNPDKTDKKA
+614 NPDKTDKKA

-642 READKLE
+642 REAEKLE
-649 SELGKVNE
+649 TELGKLHE
-657 KLAKIETSL
+657 KLAKVDASL
-666 GDSAVYEAARKDEL
+666 GDSDIYEPARKNDL

-692 LESQLEERWMEAL
+692 REAELEEAWMLAL

>member
-1 MQLDLLQDGFVAI
+1 MIRLQNLTLQRGPQRLLEDAELTLH
-14 PQAGIGQIQQRAGE
+14 AGHKAGLIGANGAGKSSLFALLRGE
-28 LHGFT
+28 LHPDSGDCLLPADWRIA
-33 KHEVERRINVGRAQF
+33 HMRQEVDTLERLAVDYV
-48 FHALKCLDPALCLTR
+48 LD
-63 LGGLSLEAGDVAFHV
+63 GD
-78 RGLRLLLLV
+78 LR
-87 GLLLLGQTLG
+87 
-97 TGALEGCVTA
+97 
-107 AVERDFALIDVGDVV
+107 
-122 HHGIEKIPVVGYQQ
+122 
-136 QGARVAF
+136 
-143 EEVFEPQNGIKV
+143 
-155 QVVGR
+155 
-160 FIEQQQI
+160 
-167 RRTHEGLRQVQ
+167 LRQVQ
-178 ADLAR
+178 RDLAA
-183 AEADEDGAA
+183 AEAAHDGAA
-192 QARLHSELDSADGYT
+192 QARLHAELDSADGYT
-207 ADARARKMLAGLG
+207 ADARARKLLAGLG
-220 FTNEQMDRP
+220 FTNEQMDRQ
-229 VADFSGGWRMRLNL
+229 VGDFSGGWRMRLNL

-262 LDLDAILWLE
+262 LDLDAIIWLE
-272 DFLKNYP
+272 DWLKSYP

-293 AVVDNIAHVDQR
+293 AVVDHVAHVDQR
-305 KITLYR
+305 KLTLYR

-381 DFVFREAVKLSS
+381 DFVFRESTKISS
-393 PLLDLSDAR
+393 PLIDLSDAR
-402 LGYGDKTILE
+402 LGYGDKTVLE
-412 KVKLQLVPG
+412 KVKLQLTPG

-437 IKNLAGELEPL
+437 IKNLSGELEPL
-448 SGRLARGE
+448 AGRLTRGE
-456 TLVVGYFAQHQLDSL
+456 NTVVGYFAQHQLDSL
-471 DSKASPLLHM
+471 DSKASPLLHL
-481 QRLAPTEREQTL
+481 QRLAPTEREQVL

-577 DEFLLV
+577 DNFFLV
-583 ADGKVQEFD
+583 ADGKVEEFD
-592 GDLEDYARWLAD
+592 GDLEDYARWLVE
-604 YRLRNAPVST
+604 YRQRNAPVSNT
-614 TLVNPDKTDKKA
+614 PVNPDKTDKKA

-642 READKLE
+642 RESDKLE
-649 SELGKVNE
+649 VELGKLHA
-657 KLAKIETSL
+657 KLQTIETSL
-666 GDSAVYEAARKDEL
+666 GDSGLYEAARKDEL

-692 LESQLEERWMEAL
+692 REAELEEAWMQAL
-705 ELLESMQ
+705 ELLENLQ

>member
-1 MQLDLLQDGFVAI
+1 MIRLQNLTLQRGPQRLLEDAELTLH
-14 PQAGIGQIQQRAGE
+14 AGHKAGLIGANGAGKSSLFALLRGE
-28 LHGFT
+28 LHPDSGDCFLPADWRIA
-33 KHEVERRINVGRAQF
+33 HMRQEVDTLERLAVDYV
-48 FHALKCLDPALCLTR
+48 LD
-63 LGGLSLEAGDVAFHV
+63 GD
-78 RGLRLLLLV
+78 LR
-87 GLLLLGQTLG
+87 
-97 TGALEGCVTA
+97 
-107 AVERDFALIDVGDVV
+107 
-122 HHGIEKIPVVGYQQ
+122 
-136 QGARVAF
+136 
-143 EEVFEPQNGIKV
+143 
-155 QVVGR
+155 
-160 FIEQQQI
+160 
-167 RRTHEGLRQVQ
+167 LRQVQ
-178 ADLAR
+178 HDLAA
-183 AEADEDGAA
+183 AEAAHDGAA
-192 QARLHSELDSADGYT
+192 QARLHAELDSADGYT
-207 ADARARKMLAGLG
+207 ADARARKLLAGLG
-220 FTNEQMDRP
+220 FTNEQMDRQ
-229 VADFSGGWRMRLNL
+229 VGDFSGGWRMRLNL

-262 LDLDAILWLE
+262 LDLDAIIWLE
-272 DFLKNYP
+272 EWLKSYP

-293 AVVDNIAHVDQR
+293 AVVDHVAHVDQR

-381 DFVFREAVKLSS
+381 DFVFRESVKISS
-393 PLLDLSDAR
+393 PLIDLSDAR
-402 LGYGDKTILE
+402 LGYGERAVLE
-412 KVKLQLVPG
+412 KVKLQLTPG

-448 SGRLARGE
+448 SGRLTRGE
-456 TLVVGYFAQHQLDSL
+456 NTVVGYFAQHQLDSL
-471 DSKASPLLHM
+471 DSKASPLLHL

-577 DEFLLV
+577 DNFFLV
-583 ADGKVQEFD
+583 ADGKVEEFD
-592 GDLEDYARWLAD
+592 GDLEDYARWLVD
-604 YRLRNAPVST
+604 YRQRNAPVNNSP
-614 TLVNPDKTDKKA
+614 VNPDKTDKKA

-649 SELGKVNE
+649 AELGKLHE

-692 LESQLEERWMEAL
+692 REAELEETWMEAL

>member
-1 MQLDLLQDGFVAI
+1 MRGKLVDSAAIMIRLQNLTLQRGPQRLLEDAELTLH
-14 PQAGIGQIQQRAGE
+14 AGHKAGLIGANGAGKSSLFALLRGE
-28 LHGFT
+28 LHPDSGDCFLPADWRIA
-33 KHEVERRINVGRAQF
+33 HMRQEVDTLERLAIDYV
-48 FHALKCLDPALCLTR
+48 LD
-63 LGGLSLEAGDVAFHV
+63 GDV
-78 RGLRLLLLV
+78 R
-87 GLLLLGQTLG
+87 
-97 TGALEGCVTA
+97 
-107 AVERDFALIDVGDVV
+107 
-122 HHGIEKIPVVGYQQ
+122 
-136 QGARVAF
+136 
-143 EEVFEPQNGIKV
+143 
-155 QVVGR
+155 
-160 FIEQQQI
+160 
-167 RRTHEGLRQVQ
+167 LRQVQ
-178 ADLAR
+178 HDLAA
-183 AEADEDGAA
+183 AEAAHDGAA
-192 QARLHSELDSADGYT
+192 QARLHAELDSADGYT
-207 ADARARKMLAGLG
+207 ADARARKLLAGLG
-220 FTNEQMDRP
+220 FTNEQMDRQ

-262 LDLDAILWLE
+262 LDLDAIIWLE
-272 DFLKNYP
+272 DWLKSYP

-293 AVVDNIAHVDQR
+293 EVVDHVAHVDQR

-311 GGYSAFER
+311 GGYTAFER

-381 DFVFREAVKLSS
+381 DFVFRESQKISS

-402 LGYGDKTILE
+402 LGYGDKTVLE
-412 KVKLQLVPG
+412 KVKLQLTPG

-437 IKNLAGELEPL
+437 IKNLAGELSPL
-448 SGRLARGE
+448 AGRMTRGE
-456 TLVVGYFAQHQLDSL
+456 NTVVGYFAQHQLDSL
-471 DSKASPLLHM
+471 DSKASPLLHL

-518 KARLALALIAWGRPN
+518 KARLALALIAWERPN

-577 DEFLLV
+577 DNFYLV
-583 ADGKVQEFD
+583 ADGKVEEFD
-592 GDLEDYARWLAD
+592 GDLEDYARWLIE
-604 YRLRNAPVST
+604 YRQRNAPVSNT
-614 TLVNPDKTDKKA
+614 PVNLDKTDKKA
-626 QRQAAA
+626 QRQQAA

-642 READKLE
+642 RQADKLE
-649 SELGKVNE
+649 AELGKLHE
-657 KLAKIETSL
+657 RLAKIEASL
-666 GDSAVYEAARKDEL
+666 GDSAIYEAGRKDEL

-692 LESQLEERWMEAL
+692 RESELEEAWMEAL

>member
-1 MQLDLLQDGFVAI
+1 MIRLQNLTLQRGPQRLLEDAELTLH
-14 PQAGIGQIQQRAGE
+14 AGHKAGLIGANGAGKSSLFALIRGE
-28 LHGFT
+28 LHPDSGDCFLPADWRIAHMRQEIET
-33 KHEVERRINVGRAQF
+33 LERLAVDYV
-48 FHALKCLDPALCLTR
+48 LD
-63 LGGLSLEAGDVAFHV
+63 GD
-78 RGLRLLLLV
+78 LRL
-87 GLLLLGQTLG
+87 
-97 TGALEGCVTA
+97 
-107 AVERDFALIDVGDVV
+107 R
-122 HHGIEKIPVVGYQQ
+122 
-136 QGARVAF
+136 
-143 EEVFEPQNGIKV
+143 EVQ
-155 QVVGR
+155 R
-160 FIEQQQI
+160 
-167 RRTHEGLRQVQ
+167 
-178 ADLAR
+178 DLAA
-183 AEADEDGAA
+183 AEAAHDGAA
-192 QARLHSELDSADGYT
+192 QARLHAELDSADGYT
-207 ADARARKMLAGLG
+207 ADARARKLLAGLG
-220 FTNEQMDRP
+220 FTNEQMDRQ
-229 VADFSGGWRMRLNL
+229 VGDFSGGWRMRLNL

-262 LDLDAILWLE
+262 LDLDAIIWLE
-272 DFLKNYP
+272 EWLKSYP

-293 AVVDNIAHVDQR
+293 EVVDHVAHVDQR

-381 DFVFREAVKLSS
+381 DFVFRESSKISS
-393 PLLDLSDAR
+393 PLIDLSDAR

-412 KVKLQLVPG
+412 KVKLQLTPG

-437 IKNLAGELEPL
+437 IKNLAGELSPIA
-448 SGRLARGE
+448 GRLTRGE
-456 TLVVGYFAQHQLDSL
+456 NTVVGYFAQHQLDSL

-518 KARLALALIAWGRPN
+518 KARLALALIAWERPN

-577 DEFLLV
+577 DNFYLV
-583 ADGKVQEFD
+583 ADGKVEEFD
-592 GDLEDYARWLAD
+592 GDLEDYARWLVE
-604 YRLRNAPVST
+604 YRQRNAPVSNT
-614 TLVNPDKTDKKA
+614 PVNPDKTDKKA

-649 SELGKVNE
+649 AELGKLHE
-657 KLAKIETSL
+657 KLAKVDASL
-666 GDSAVYEAARKDEL
+666 GDSDIYEPARKNEL

-692 LESQLEERWMEAL
+692 REAELEEAWMEAL
-705 ELLESMQ
+705 ETLESMQ